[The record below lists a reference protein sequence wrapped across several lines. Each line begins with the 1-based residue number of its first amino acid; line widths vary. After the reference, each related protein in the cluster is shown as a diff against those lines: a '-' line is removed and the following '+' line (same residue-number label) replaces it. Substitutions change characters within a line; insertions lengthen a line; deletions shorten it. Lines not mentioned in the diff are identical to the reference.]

1 LPHIHSS
8 GKLFALALAGDSN
21 YRFPAFLGLNRLR
34 RSFSRAVR
42 IQAIRGCSANVI
54 TPAEGAALVNSARF
68 NHCVIY
74 RPTPGHRHWQLR
86 AILVGGLVCSTL
98 SGCGWMSMGENSEG
112 VRLFSQGYYDSAAG
126 RFREA
131 MQNDPNNPDSY
142 YNLAAYYHRQGK
154 LQQKPGDIAQAE
166 SYYRQCLDHNP
177 NHVECRR
184 GLAVLLVEQGRSEE
198 AFKMLEDWSTENPSQ
213 AAPKIELARM
223 FEEFGDKNA
232 ATEYLTSALA
242 VSPNDPRALAA
253 LGRLREESGDANQA
267 MANYQRAL
275 MVDHNQPELAQRV
288 NALQAAGV
296 TGAPYQSAGGTRL
309 VAAPDATYR

>member
-1 LPHIHSS
+1 MAARQL
-8 GKLFALALAGDSN
+8 KTA
-21 YRFPAFLGLNRLR
+21 
-34 RSFSRAVR
+34 
-42 IQAIRGCSANVI
+42 
-54 TPAEGAALVNSARF
+54 AALLAACLLSV
-68 NHCVIY
+68 
-74 RPTPGHRHWQLR
+74 P
-86 AILVGGLVCSTL
+86 
-98 SGCGWMSMGENSEG
+98 SGCGWMSTGENSEG

-142 YNLAAYYHRQGK
+142 YNLAAYYHREGK
-154 LQQKPGDIAQAE
+154 LQQKPTDTAQAE

-198 AFKMLEDWSTENPSQ
+198 AFKMLEDWSTENPTQ
-213 AAPKIELARM
+213 AAPKVELARM
-223 FEEFGDKNA
+223 YEEFGDKKS
-232 ATEYLTSALA
+232 ATEYLTSALT

-253 LGRLREESGDANQA
+253 LGRLREESGDVNQA
-267 MANYQRAL
+267 LANYQRAL

-288 NALQAAGV
+288 SALQQAGV
-296 TGAPYQSAGGTRL
+296 TGAPYQTAGGTRL

>member
-1 LPHIHSS
+1 M
-8 GKLFALALAGDSN
+8 
-21 YRFPAFLGLNRLR
+21 NR
-34 RSFSRAVR
+34 
-42 IQAIRGCSANVI
+42 
-54 TPAEGAALVNSARF
+54 ARF
-68 NHCVIY
+68 DHYVI
-74 RPTPGHRHWQLR
+74 LR
-86 AILVGGLVCSTL
+86 QAGIGRCLKVISALTAGLCFSGL
-98 SGCGWMSMGENSEG
+98 GGCGWMSTGENSEG
-112 VRLFSQGYYDSAAG
+112 VRLFQMGNYDGAASD
-126 RFREA
+126 FREA

-154 LQQKPGDIAQAE
+154 LQQKPADTAQAE

-223 FEEFGDKNA
+223 YEEFGDKKS
-232 ATEYLTSALA
+232 ATDCLTSALA

-253 LGRLREESGDANQA
+253 LGRLREESGDVNQA

-275 MVDHNQPELAQRV
+275 MVDRNQPELAQRV
-288 NALQAAGV
+288 NALQQAGV
-296 TGAPYQSAGGTRL
+296 TGAPYTSAGGTRL